1 MNRLILPA
9 DFHAIRDAITNHRHL
24 LFTFN
29 DAARDTCPHM
39 LGRKNGVWKV
49 LAWQINDAGKGGF
62 KPGEQRWRCFEVAGM
77 SSIVARDGEWV
88 RGWTTG
94 KKHESCINEGEID
107 MAVSGAYAAEY
118 RSI

>member
-9 DFHAIRDAITNHRHL
+9 DFHTIRDAINNHKHL

-29 DAARDTCPHM
+29 DAARVTCPHM
-39 LGRKNGVWKV
+39 LGCKSSVWKL

-62 KPGEQRWRCFEVAGM
+62 APGEQRWRCFDVAGM
-77 SSIVARDGEWV
+77 SRIVAIDGKWE

-94 KKHESCINEGEID
+94 KKNESCINANEMD
-107 MAVSGAYAAEY
+107 TAVSGAYAAEI
-118 RSI
+118 RHA